1 MREKPGYG
9 AKGHNLP
16 PLQPPAPSLRLLCKW
31 LRFNP
36 GSSVGLTSLPGM
48 GIWPRHVNQC
58 PAFLAEVK
66 SLIAIKRVSI
76 AEPDSFFFFFSW
88 DLLGKK
94 LPLCRVAKQGGCEV
108 NIAVGH
114 FCHL

>member
-1 MREKPGYG
+1 M
-9 AKGHNLP
+9 
-16 PLQPPAPSLRLLCKW
+16 
-31 LRFNP
+31 
-36 GSSVGLTSLPGM
+36 GLTSLPGM

-66 SLIAIKRVSI
+66 SLIAITRVSI
-76 AEPDSFFFFFSW
+76 AEPDSFFSW

-108 NIAVGH
+108 NTAVSH